1 MNSFF
6 AILSLCSLLFTSL
19 LMQNSGWAFDIP
31 RVLSGI
37 PLILV
42 GIIFLKNW
50 SSFGLTKK
58 QKWLFFIS
66 LLFFLTS
73 FVKGY
78 LHSNVSLIGIL
89 AYTRSYWV
97 FILSFSLGVFLAKKN
112 AIKSAKEVILLFFIV
127 SIPILLFEFIF
138 KTEAAQVL
146 GYIKLSGMSPEA
158 WTGSHSKP
166 FFNLKDFDDLV
177 VYRPTGPTGSTIS
190 YAYVLMSLPLLFP
203 IYKFRF
209 YVSLLISFL
218 LCLILGSKGGVINI
232 IMLSLFLF
240 ILKFTSKK
248 NIVYTLAIL
257 MPCLLSFVQVITGD
271 NHGLGLAF
279 GFSNLLMEP
288 LGHGLGYGGNLSGEY
303 FNQSDDGRSL
313 IYGSESIFGVYMTQV
328 GFPFFIQLGLVLS
341 IITSSVKD
349 KNTLILSVVCMQIV
363 FLGLAQE
370 EAWSTY
376 SSIPFILLGMSSY
389 MSKKSSQ
396 ENRI

>member
-1 MNSFF
+1 MNSVF
-6 AILSLCSLLFTSL
+6 AIISLSFLLFTPL

-31 RVLSGI
+31 RVLSGV

-42 GIIFLKNW
+42 SIIFVKNW
-50 SSFGLTKK
+50 SSLGLTKK

-66 LLFFLTS
+66 VLFFLTS
-73 FVKGY
+73 LVKGY
-78 LHSNVSLIGIL
+78 LNSNVSLIGIL

-97 FILSFSLGVFLAKKN
+97 FILAFCLGVFLAKNK
-112 AIKSAKEVILLFFIV
+112 AIQSAKEVILFFFVV
-127 SIPILLFEFIF
+127 SIPILLFEYIF
-138 KTEAAQVL
+138 KTDAAQVL

-158 WTGSHSKP
+158 WDGSHSKP
-166 FFNLKDFDDLV
+166 FFNLKSFDDLV

-209 YVSLLISFL
+209 YVSILISFL

-232 IMLSLFLF
+232 IMLSVFLF

-248 NIVYTLAIL
+248 KNVYTLAVL

-279 GFSNLLMEP
+279 GFGNLLSEP
-288 LGHGLGYGGNLSGEY
+288 LGHGLGFGGNLSGEY

-313 IYGSESIFGVYMTQV
+313 VYGSESIFGVYMTQV

-349 KNTLILSVVCMQIV
+349 KNTLIFSVVCMQIV

-376 SSIPFILLGMSSY
+376 SSIPFILLGMSTYS
-389 MSKKSSQ
+389 SKKLSQ
-396 ENRI
+396 EK